1 MAKLYSETFINIM
14 ETICERCRVRTDD
27 CYVDG
32 EDAEDCVL
40 FGNGMLEMLKLCVQV
55 DDIAHSLEDAADTA
69 ERCRES
75 YYEAYGVC

>member
-1 MAKLYSETFINIM
+1 MAKYYSETFINIM
-14 ETICERCRVRTDD
+14 DTICEHCKARTDD

-32 EDAEDCVL
+32 ENSENCVL
-40 FGNGMLEMLKLCVQV
+40 FGNNMLEMLRLCTRI
-55 DDIAHSLEDAADTA
+55 DDIAYALENEADNA

>member
-1 MAKLYSETFINIM
+1 MAKYYSETFINIM
-14 ETICERCRVRTDD
+14 ETICERCKARTDD

-32 EDAEDCVL
+32 EDAENCVL
-40 FGNGMLEMLKLCVQV
+40 FGDNMLEMLRLCLHVHH
-55 DDIAHSLEDAADTA
+55 IAYVLENEADNA